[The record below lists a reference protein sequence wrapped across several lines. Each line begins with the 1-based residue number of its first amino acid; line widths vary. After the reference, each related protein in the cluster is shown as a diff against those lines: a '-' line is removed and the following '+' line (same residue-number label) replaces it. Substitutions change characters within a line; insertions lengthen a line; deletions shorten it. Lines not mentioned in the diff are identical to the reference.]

1 MTPATRILPGGGA
14 APATAVRLRVLIVD
28 DHPVVREGAALLLR
42 AEPGIAIV
50 GYAPSAR
57 DALAAVSATRPDVV
71 LLDLRLPDMLA
82 PEATRA
88 IKARRPEAKVL
99 LFTAHPD
106 HAAIEAALAAGA
118 DGCLLKDVDRVTLAA
133 ALRDVAEGNPVVDDR
148 LRDDGADLGLTAR
161 EYDVLRRAAMGE
173 TNPEIGAALGLARS
187 TVKSYLQAAMHKLG
201 ARNRVEAIVR
211 ASEQGLL

>member
-1 MTPATRILPGGGA
+1 MTPATRILPSQ
-14 APATAVRLRVLIVD
+14 ATAEAGLLRVMIVD

-42 AEPGIAIV
+42 EDPGIRIV
-50 GYAPSAR
+50 GWAPGAR
-57 DALAAVSATRPDVV
+57 QALADLASTHPDVI

-88 IKARRPEAKVL
+88 IKARRPDVRVL
-99 LFTAHPD
+99 LFTAHAD
-106 HAAIEAALAAGA
+106 HAAIDAALHAGA
-118 DGCLLKDVDRVTLAA
+118 DGCLLKDVDRQSLTA
-133 ALRDVAEGNPVVDDR
+133 ALRDVAAGRSVLDPRIAEEGV
-148 LRDDGADLGLTAR
+148 DLGLTAR

-201 ARNRVEAIVR
+201 ARNRVEAIVK

>member
-1 MTPATRILPGGGA
+1 MAAT
-14 APATAVRLRVLIVD
+14 TRLKVLIVD

-42 AEPGIAIV
+42 GDPGITIV
-50 GYAPSAR
+50 GWAPGAR
-57 DALAAVSATRPDVV
+57 DALTAVTQLRPDVV

-88 IKARRPEAKVL
+88 IKARLPHVRVL
-99 LFTAHPD
+99 LFTAHPE
-106 HAAIEAALAAGA
+106 HAAIEAALRAGA
-118 DGCLLKDVDRVTLAA
+118 DGCLLKDVDRDTLTR
-133 ALRDVAEGNPVVDDR
+133 ALRDVAAGTHVLDPRIADEGVDV
-148 LRDDGADLGLTAR
+148 GLTAR

-201 ARNRVEAIVR
+201 ARNRVEAIVK
-211 ASEQGLL
+211 ANEHGLL